1 MAQCLLLPP
10 PPLQA
15 DQEGSL
21 RRSQTPATLLEERTC
36 LLTLSGPD
44 PRSLVRLWGSGPSK
58 TCCLTPGIGASPPAL
73 KCLHDWVSDLGQSS
87 SFPPILGRWLKKARL
102 CGSGS
107 LVGRQSPSSGNPAGG
122 TPASCPPGE
131 AVSWA
136 ARWEPTQ
143 PSWRE
148 EVPLICG
155 HLRGHCLSQ
164 LHACRRSGCPD
175 VRPGAQEGKAR
186 SQSQDRM
193 KIHCPPPPPGL
204 PMREGN
210 VCGEHRVFTGNGA
223 ITPGSGEAWA
233 KARRPVAGWGGLP
246 RALCCWGRDG
256 SRAGRGTEMC
266 AQVIDGRWASG
277 SEEGWGR
284 TAPLRPG
291 GPPSIPVSGRG
302 HRGSVVGT
310 CQGWTHPSGSGSTS
324 SSPG

>member
-1 MAQCLLLPP
+1 MSADPLWAGPTVTCKAMGQWAEQNVLPDTRNRRLPPSSEMSPRLGLRPGSVLLLPTNP
-10 PPLQA
+10 
-15 DQEGSL
+15 G
-21 RRSQTPATLLEERTC
+21 TLAKER
-36 LLTLSGPD
+36 
-44 PRSLVRLWGSGPSK
+44 
-58 TCCLTPGIGASPPAL
+58 
-73 KCLHDWVSDLGQSS
+73 
-87 SFPPILGRWLKKARL
+87 ARL

-155 HLRGHCLSQ
+155 HLHGHCLSQ

-204 PMREGN
+204 PRRAGN

-246 RALCCWGRDG
+246 RALWCWGRDG